1 MHLACRYVEQVRFGQ
16 RRAAFPC
23 LDLLAWLRGGR
34 GGGAAVADV
43 SLRVAEGEEEEQE
56 VGLPVAVEMR
66 RVRPL
71 SLAKPRPLPPPLRG
85 VYTAGV
91 RGVWPRTCP

>member
-1 MHLACRYVEQVRFGQ
+1 MRFGQ

-34 GGGAAVADV
+34 GGGAAVADGA
-43 SLRVAEGEEEEQE
+43 LRVAEGEEEEQE

-66 RVRPL
+66 RVRPV
-71 SLAKPRPLPPPLRG
+71 SPAAPRPLPLRG

-91 RGVWPRTCP
+91 RGVGPRTSP